1 MNPLKEIEDRIFALL
16 ANKKVNAKTEFFL
29 CSLLDNMKQ
38 WGQLTD
44 KQEKALDKIEFD
56 HTDEAITRR
65 AEWEANWTEEKRSIA
80 VICARYYARNGT
92 YFNDIA
98 NDVLNGREFIPTEK
112 QFKAMCENKY
122 AKKVLENALGEPKYP
137 VGSFVVLRDTA
148 PRHYYHHL
156 GNVVWDSPSLVI
168 DSGVSIVTT
177 SAKGGKKYKILPV
190 GTSSPVVIEERYI
203 KKIKKIK

>member
-1 MNPLKEIEDRIFALL
+1 MDPLKEIEDRIFALL

-38 WGQLTD
+38 WGQLTER
-44 KQEKALDKIEFD
+44 QEEALNKIELD

-65 AEWEANWTEEKRSIA
+65 AEWEANWTEEKRKIA
-80 VICARYYARNGT
+80 VVCARYYARNGA

-98 NDVLNGREFIPTEK
+98 SDVLNGRDFIPTEK

-122 AKKVLENALGEPKYP
+122 AKKVLENAFGEPKYSI
-137 VGSFVVLRDTA
+137 GSFVILRECA
-148 PRHYYHHL
+148 PRHHYHRM
-156 GNVVWDSPSLVI
+156 GNKLWYHPSLVI
-168 DSGVSIVTT
+168 ETGVSIVTT

-190 GTSSPVVIEERYI
+190 GSSDPIVIEERYI
-203 KKIKKIK
+203 KKMRKIK